1 MHLIGPA
8 NWAIPGWLD
17 RILPRLAV
25 EGAEQAPAIDQ
36 GRTVEADLAADTTVR
51 SA

>member
-1 MHLIGPA
+1 MHLTGPA

-25 EGAEQAPAIDQ
+25 EAKDEASATGPEAGLDPAKSPL
-36 GRTVEADLAADTTVR
+36 RPR
-51 SA
+51 R